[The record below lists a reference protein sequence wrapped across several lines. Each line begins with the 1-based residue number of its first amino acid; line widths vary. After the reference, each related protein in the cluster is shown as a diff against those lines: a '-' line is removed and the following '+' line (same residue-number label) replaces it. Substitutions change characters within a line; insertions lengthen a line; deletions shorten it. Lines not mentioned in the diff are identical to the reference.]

1 MKCVWIDPV
10 ATGENLK
17 KLIGLR
23 DKKVKDVQEALGFET
38 PQAVYM
44 WLHGDRVP
52 TIHNLVM
59 LADFLDVMVDDIII
73 TKHAGK
79 GGV

>member
-1 MKCVWIDPV
+1 MKCVTIDPV

-17 KLIGLR
+17 KLIGWR
-23 DKKVKDVQEALGFET
+23 GKKVKDVQEALGFA

-59 LADFLDVMVDDIII
+59 LADFLGVMVDDIII
-73 TKHAGK
+73 TRNKP
-79 GGV
+79 